1 MGKIRVKV
9 LESRLL
15 IDTSTID
22 ENGEYLRLD
31 YPKPGSIH
39 EVPDN
44 PFWRRKC
51 FEKYLEFRGEIE
63 DKTDPWK
70 KMTVSQLQAL
80 AREKEVDLQGAT
92 KKNDIVAALEAAGI
106 GAPAEEE

>member
-1 MGKIRVKV
+1 MKKIRVKV

-15 IDTSTID
+15 IDTSATD
-22 ENGEYLRLD
+22 EKGEYLRLD

-51 FEKYLEFRGEIE
+51 FEKYLEFKGEVE
-63 DKTDPWK
+63 EKADPWK

-80 AREKEVDLQGAT
+80 AGEKAVDLQGVT
-92 KKNDIVAALEAAGI
+92 KKSDIVAALEAAGI
-106 GAPAEEE
+106 EAPAEEE